1 MPQVTADFDSR
12 REILALRL
20 GFDTYISKRGRK
32 EGFFCRGFANSKFQ
46 FTLGNCGL
54 SRATVARAA
63 RAAAFGLP
71 AAGAGRHVTRE
82 TRSARRS
89 TKTVVELKKFILLSE
104 KAAARYNF
112 QLQKRSRNLSRCM

>member
-1 MPQVTADFDSR
+1 MDLIHIFQN
-12 REILALRL
+12 
-20 GFDTYISKRGRK
+20 GGGRK
-32 EGFFCRGFANSKFQ
+32 DFFCRGFANSKFQ

-71 AAGAGRHVTRE
+71 AAGVGRHVTRE

-89 TKTVVELKKFILLSE
+89 TETVVKRTKTVVELKKFILLSE

-112 QLQKRSRNLSRCM
+112 QLQKRSRNLSRGR